1 MVRRKGGRIIGTRIG
16 EGAHGAAASPRPTAA
31 GTRARLAGECAGREY
46 HRHARPRRGDR
57 RDCREARYG
66 TEGGPQGPDAVSAET
81 GVNLEAGGEANM
93 TISPE
98 AVVDAMGVIEQG
110 GDAVRLA
117 EVCRIRADAF
127 DAAGRRRLLD
137 CAAALDFA
145 AKLVAVLDG
154 PETGGEVRAG
164 V

>member
-1 MVRRKGGRIIGTRIG
+1 
-16 EGAHGAAASPRPTAA
+16 
-31 GTRARLAGECAGREY
+31 
-46 HRHARPRRGDR
+46 
-57 RDCREARYG
+57 
-66 TEGGPQGPDAVSAET
+66 VSAET

-127 DAAGRRRLLD
+127 DDAGRERLL
-137 CAAALDFA
+137 ASAEALDFA
-145 AKLVAVLDG
+145 AALMATLEASSAT
-154 PETGGEVRAG
+154 ETAG
-164 V
+164 AAGRG